1 MKRIAALFGLMLVGA
16 ISLLATQQPAPQQPA
31 ALEIQ
36 KVKENLFMITGGGG
50 NTAAFIT
57 EKGVVVIDTKLP
69 NNGPGILDK
78 IKSVTPKPV
87 LMVINTHTHG
97 DHVGSNSAFTGAVEF
112 VAQENTKTNMIKMPA
127 FQSEEGK
134 KFLPG
139 KTFKDKMTL
148 LKGKDQIDLYYF
160 GPGHTS
166 GDAFVVFKALKTMH
180 SGDIFSG
187 KVTPIMDT
195 NNGGSGLQYPQSLA
209 KAAKGIKGVETVIP
223 GHAPVMAWSDFIEYG
238 DFMRD
243 LVAAIT
249 EAKKAG
255 KTADQAAA
263 EIKLAD
269 KYKAYGMAR
278 LKANVTAV
286 YGELIQPE
294 LFNEHAICAIHNLV
308 SKKSLLPLYQ
318 RNCKLRWGAD

>member
-1 MKRIAALFGLMLVGA
+1 MKRIAVLFGLLLTGA
-16 ISLLATQQPAPQQPA
+16 VSLWATQQPAAPA

-36 KVKENLFMITGGGG
+36 KVKENLYMISGGGG

-57 EKGVVVIDTKLP
+57 DKGVVVIDTKLP
-69 NNGPGILDK
+69 NNGPGILEK

-87 LMVINTHTHG
+87 MMVINTHTHG

-127 FQSEEGK
+127 FQDEAGK

-187 KVTPIMDT
+187 KVTPIMDV

-269 KYKAYGMAR
+269 KYKAYGMTR
-278 LKANVTAV
+278 LKTNVTAV
-286 YGELIQPE
+286 YGEL
-294 LFNEHAICAIHNLV
+294 
-308 SKKSLLPLYQ
+308 K
-318 RNCKLRWGAD
+318 

>member
-1 MKRIAALFGLMLVGA
+1 MKRIAVLFGLLLTGA
-16 ISLLATQQPAPQQPA
+16 VSLWATQQPAPQQPA

-36 KVKENLFMITGGGG
+36 KVKENLYMISGGGG

-69 NNGPGILDK
+69 NNGPGILEK

-87 LMVINTHTHG
+87 MMVINTHTHG

-112 VAQENTKTNMIKMPA
+112 VAQENTKTNMVKMPA

-139 KTFKDKMTL
+139 KTFKDKVSL

-187 KVTPIMDT
+187 KVTPIMDV

-209 KAAKGIKGVETVIP
+209 KAAKGIKGVESVIP
-223 GHAPVMAWSDFIEYG
+223 GHAPVMAWSDFVEYG
-238 DFMRD
+238 EFMRD

-255 KTADQAAA
+255 KTVDQAAA

-269 KYKAYGMAR
+269 KYKAYGMNR
-278 LKANVTAV
+278 LKGNVAAV
-286 YGELIQPE
+286 YGEL
-294 LFNEHAICAIHNLV
+294 
-308 SKKSLLPLYQ
+308 K
-318 RNCKLRWGAD
+318 